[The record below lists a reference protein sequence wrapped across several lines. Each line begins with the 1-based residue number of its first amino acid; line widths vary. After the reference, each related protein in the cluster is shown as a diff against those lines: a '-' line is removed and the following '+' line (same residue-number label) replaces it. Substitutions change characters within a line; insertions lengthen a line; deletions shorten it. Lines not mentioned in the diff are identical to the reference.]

1 MCSNP
6 LLKIVCNK
14 SIFMSVRII
23 FAKKKKDTA
32 QLFEEMRHKKKRL
45 IFFEEQEEMDLA

>member
-23 FAKKKKDTA
+23 FAKKKDTA